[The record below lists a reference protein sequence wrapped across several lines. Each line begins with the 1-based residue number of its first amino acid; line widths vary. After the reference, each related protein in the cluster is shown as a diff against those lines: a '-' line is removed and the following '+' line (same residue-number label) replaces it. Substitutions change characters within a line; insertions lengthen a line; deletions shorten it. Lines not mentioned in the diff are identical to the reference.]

1 MQLLSGGKIQQINRH
16 FRNLVAAQYPL
27 YDSTSSKISKRKIG
41 LNIYHDILE
50 KGGRFL
56 DQEGNVMDQNK
67 ALLKVMKVHTIVGR
81 PTSDLQ

>member
-1 MQLLSGGKIQQINRH
+1 M
-16 FRNLVAAQYPL
+16 
-27 YDSTSSKISKRKIG
+27 
-41 LNIYHDILE
+41 NIYHDILE